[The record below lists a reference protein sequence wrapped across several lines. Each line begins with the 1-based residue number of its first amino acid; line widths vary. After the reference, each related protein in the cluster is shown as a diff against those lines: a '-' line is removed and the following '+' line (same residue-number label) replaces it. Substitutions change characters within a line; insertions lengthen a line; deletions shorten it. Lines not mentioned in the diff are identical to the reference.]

1 MLENTKEIKPY
12 SRYHTALRM
21 LGQHPAFLQVKPES
35 QREVYFA
42 EYVQGLQRREKE
54 RLRELR
60 KSSMESFS
68 DLLRKIPEITFETR
82 WKEAQ
87 LIYSSRP
94 EFQDSRAFEGMDIT
108 DFLAVFEKHS
118 HSLWEKPLQE
128 QAQRATEKRRTERK
142 AREGFRVNL
151 SYLTGRIELAFVNF
165 WYEGAAE

>member
-108 DFLAVFEKHS
+108 DFLTVFEKHS